1 LDYDIVIIGGGPAGA
16 SLARLLPNHFKVLI
30 IEKGEKV
37 STKGKVCG
45 GLLAPDAQKEIQK
58 QKIVIPE
65 DVYVTPQLD
74 CVLAFDA
81 DQNISRYYSRHY
93 VNVNRAKFDDYFLQL
108 VPKNVD
114 ISYEGTFKSFL
125 EQRDFIIVNYIQN
138 KKQHSIQTKYLVS
151 AEGATSQVRKQLTDG
166 LDSIQKYICIQEW
179 FLSNSTISHYL
190 AHFSLHVTEYYSW
203 VIPKNNTIV
212 IGSALKLGSE
222 AYNKYISLKE
232 DIIQVHPIHQKPF
245 LKESHLLLRPRKWK
259 DFVLGTNRIYLIGEA
274 AGFVSPSS
282 GEGISFAL
290 KSARRLAVAFQ
301 NSQMQISKKYKK
313 STRIMRI
320 YLLLKNIKSFV
331 VYTPFIRKVVMKLG
345 IASISPFK
353 K

>member
-1 LDYDIVIIGGGPAGA
+1 
-16 SLARLLPNHFKVLI
+16 
-30 IEKGEKV
+30 
-37 STKGKVCG
+37 
-45 GLLAPDAQKEIQK
+45 
-58 QKIVIPE
+58 
-65 DVYVTPQLD
+65 
-74 CVLAFDA
+74 
-81 DQNISRYYSRHY
+81 
-93 VNVNRAKFDDYFLQL
+93 
-108 VPKNVD
+108 
-114 ISYEGTFKSFL
+114 
-125 EQRDFIIVNYIQN
+125 
-138 KKQHSIQTKYLVS
+138 
-151 AEGATSQVRKQLTDG
+151 
-166 LDSIQKYICIQEW
+166 
-179 FLSNSTISHYL
+179 
-190 AHFSLHVTEYYSW
+190 
-203 VIPKNNTIV
+203 
-212 IGSALKLGSE
+212 
-222 AYNKYISLKE
+222 
-232 DIIQVHPIHQKPF
+232 
-245 LKESHLLLRPRKWK
+245 LLLRPRKWK